1 MEYCK
6 ECFTPSTRP
15 RIQFSEGICNACW
28 HAKNRKNNKINYVE
42 RKNEFLNLIKRME
55 AIREENENPYH
66 CIVPWSGGKDSSAI
80 ALKLK
85 NEYNLNPLLVTFNP
99 LIPTQ
104 IGIKNR
110 ESLLEKGF
118 DSIYLHSNKLI
129 SKKLSLRFLIERGNP
144 KLHWNAGIT
153 SSLYRAAINFRI
165 PFIFYAEHGE
175 TNYGGKVLSKESEK
189 KRDYEE
195 VIENV
200 IGDDPHNWE
209 SSDINLNEI
218 SPYLMPSQEE
228 LDEFSIEGYYFGY
241 YFPWDIKDNIK
252 YILKNIDFKLHPQG
266 RTVGTFTDF
275 DSLDDYIDDVY
286 YYLQYIKYGFGR
298 AIRDASRHIQLGYLS
313 KKDALEKILK
323 YDGEYPR
330 DSIEKSLRYWN
341 INLEKFNNIVDN
353 HRSSL
358 IWEKTKNCWEHKYL
372 NDLRQKN
379 IYL

>member
-15 RIQFSEGICNACW
+15 RIQFSKGICNACI
-28 HAKNRKNNKINYVE
+28 HAKNRKNKSINYEE
-42 RKNEFLNLIKRME
+42 RKKEFLNLIERME
-55 AIREENENPYH
+55 IIMEKNDNSYH
-66 CIVPWSGGKDSSAI
+66 CIVPWSGGKDSSSI

-85 NEYNLNPLLVTFNP
+85 NQFNLNPLLVTFNP

-104 IGIKNR
+104 IGIENR
-110 ESLLEKGF
+110 KALLEKGF
-118 DSIYLHSNKLI
+118 DSIYLEANKLI
-129 SKKLSLRFLIERGNP
+129 SKKLSLRFLVERGNP

-153 SSLYRAAINFRI
+153 SSLYRTAINFKI

-175 TNYGGKVLSKESEK
+175 TNYGGKVLSKDSEK
-189 KRDYEE
+189 KRNYEE

-209 SSDINLNEI
+209 SLDMKLNEI

-228 LDEFSIEGYYFGY
+228 LDELKIEGHYFGY

-252 YILKNIDFKLHPQG
+252 YIQRNIDFKSHPKG
-266 RTVGTFTDF
+266 RTIGTFTDF

-313 KKDALEKILK
+313 KKEALEIIFK
-323 YDGEYPR
+323 YDGEYPG
-330 DSIEKSLRYWN
+330 DSIEKSLRYWD
-341 INLEKFNNIVDN
+341 ISKEKFNQIVDN

-358 IWEKTKNCWEHKYL
+358 IWEKKNNRWEHKYL
-372 NDLRQKN
+372 DDLHQQ
-379 IYL
+379 I